1 MMENA
6 IIPPPAARRRKS
18 SRPQTAMSCFDGIFE
33 DLYAVGYKDR
43 G

>member
-18 SRPQTAMSCFDGIFE
+18 SRPQTAISCFDGIFE
-33 DLYAVGYKDR
+33 GLSDIGYKDR
-43 G
+43 E